1 MPFFNKS
8 LSSAH
13 KKQKRYRN
21 LYLKKRFERNE
32 TLKQQNYC
40 VSLLKKTKKKHY
52 ANLSYKRYC

>member
-21 LYLKKRFERNE
+21 LYLKKRFEQNE